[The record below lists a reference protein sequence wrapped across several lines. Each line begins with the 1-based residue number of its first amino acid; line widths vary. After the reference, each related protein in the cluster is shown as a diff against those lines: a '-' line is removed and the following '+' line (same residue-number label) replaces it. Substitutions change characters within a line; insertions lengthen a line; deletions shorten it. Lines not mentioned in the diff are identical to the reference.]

1 MVSQAMQAIFTF
13 VRNNNKKNQPQNMQ
27 ILRTVD
33 FTCSDKKK
41 KKELPCVR
49 ECSFW

>member
-1 MVSQAMQAIFTF
+1 
-13 VRNNNKKNQPQNMQ
+13 MQ

-41 KKELPCVR
+41 KKKNELPCVR
-49 ECSFW
+49 ECSFWQVGESAAKNNISVYFEIVC